1 MDWLCLLGLYWQK
14 TGAYTRYPQQVPC
27 GGVLS
32 EGLEGSQTG
41 VTSKGKQTTREP
53 SSYKPICLIN
63 TIYQLFERIIKKR
76 LEVHLEQT
84 GGTSNHQFGF
94 TKG

>member
-1 MDWLCLLGLYWQK
+1 MDWLYLLGLYRQK

-41 VTSKGKQTTREP
+41 VTSKGKQTAREP
-53 SSYKPICLIN
+53 SS
-63 TIYQLFERIIKKR
+63 
-76 LEVHLEQT
+76 
-84 GGTSNHQFGF
+84 
-94 TKG
+94 